1 MALRS
6 AVAPLLIVIL
16 AWPVPSARATTAVA
30 PPVTRE
36 ADPLEVGTP
45 PVSTPPRGTV
55 GTTVGAPVADP
66 DPNDAE
72 ALYNAGEQA
81 YWLGDFRRATQLF
94 EAAYARS
101 GLPALLYNVGLA
113 TMRRYELTQ
122 DPEDLR
128 RARAVL
134 TNYAQELAKDP
145 TLQQADNVPRLIAQ
159 LDATLASLAAPKPAA
174 PKPAAKPSEPPPV
187 DPQDRCEPTP
197 VIDRSG
203 ATRRAGAS
211 IMTFGGLALAGG
223 VATTVAF
230 ALKGQSFQQQ
240 QDKLL
245 ADAAARDCSGAA
257 SQSAACIALA
267 DSVAITV
274 RNGQRANLLAGG
286 LGGGLMALGVAGL
299 VVGAVVFSRA
309 PRQRGKLAIS
319 PALTPQAAGL
329 ILSGRF

>member
-16 AWPVPSARATTAVA
+16 AWPVPSARATAAIT
-30 PPVTRE
+30 PPVTRD

-45 PVSTPPRGTV
+45 APTTATP
-55 GTTVGAPVADP
+55 TTTPISEP

-81 YWLGDFRRATQLF
+81 YWLGDFRRAVQHF

-159 LDATLASLAAPKPAA
+159 LDATLATLAAA
-174 PKPAAKPSEPPPV
+174 KPAAKSPAAEPRELPAI
-187 DPQDRCEPTP
+187 DPRDRCEPTP
-197 VIDRSG
+197 AIDRSSATDR

-211 IMTFGGLALAGG
+211 VMTIGGLALVGG

-240 QDKLL
+240 QQTLL
-245 ADAAARDCSGAA
+245 ADAAARGCDGAA
-257 SQSAACIALA
+257 SQSAACIALD

-286 LGGGLMALGVAGL
+286 LGGGLVALGVAGL

-309 PRQRGKLAIS
+309 PRLRGKLAIS

-329 ILSGRF
+329 LLNGRF

>member
-16 AWPVPSARATTAVA
+16 AWPVPSARATTSVT

-45 PVSTPPRGTV
+45 PVGPPVGGTV
-55 GTTVGAPVADP
+55 GSTTTDP

-174 PKPAAKPSEPPPV
+174 TPPAAKPSELPPV
-187 DPQDRCEPTP
+187 DLQDRCEPAP
-197 VIDRSG
+197 AMVDRSG

-245 ADAAARDCSGAA
+245 ADAAAHGCNGAA
-257 SQSAACIALA
+257 SQSAACLALD

-309 PRQRGKLAIS
+309 PRLRGKLAIS
-319 PALTPQAAGL
+319 PALSPQAAGL
-329 ILSGRF
+329 LLSGRF